1 MRHKILICIL
11 IALVLAGAAAAQEE
25 PGVTYIVREGNTLE
39 QIAEFFDVS
48 LDCLT
53 EGNAL
58 DAGEDPETGTALVIA
73 NDCPPYEADEA
84 PSEGQGGGGTA
95 TTQQAPSGQGG
106 GGSRVAVNGV
116 YVVQR
121 GDKLSLIAR
130 DNGVSLICLVVAN
143 QIFNPDLIYV
153 GQRITV
159 PDDCARYEQGGGL
172 PGTPAPAPGGG
183 RVYTVQTQLGVK
195 TYVLQPDGSY
205 IVRVTD
211 TLDFIALGFNVDTR
225 CLAASNQIVNTYR
238 IQPGQR
244 LVINFNCPPW
254 SGEPGPR
261 SPLQG
266 GGMFGGLDNGPVG

>member
-1 MRHKILICIL
+1 MRHTTVTRILAAL
-11 IALVLAGAAAAQEE
+11 LLALVLAGAAAAQEE

-58 DAGEDPETGTALVIA
+58 DAGEDPEPGTALVIA
-73 NDCPPYEADEA
+73 NDCPPYEAVTDEA
-84 PSEGQGGGGTA
+84 EEAPTEGQGGGA
-95 TTQQAPSGQGG
+95 TTTGQAPSGQGG
-106 GGSRVAVNGV
+106 GGSHVAVNGV

-159 PDDCARYEQGGGL
+159 PDDCARFEQGGGAL

-183 RVYTVQTQLGVK
+183 RVYSVQTQLGVRS
-195 TYVLQPDGSY
+195 YVLQSDGTY

-211 TLDFIALGFNVDTR
+211 MLDSIALGFNVDTQ
-225 CLAASNQIVNTYR
+225 CLAASNQIVNAHR
-238 IQPGQR
+238 LQPGQR

-261 SPLQG
+261 RGQG
-266 GGMFGGLDNGPVG
+266 GGPVG